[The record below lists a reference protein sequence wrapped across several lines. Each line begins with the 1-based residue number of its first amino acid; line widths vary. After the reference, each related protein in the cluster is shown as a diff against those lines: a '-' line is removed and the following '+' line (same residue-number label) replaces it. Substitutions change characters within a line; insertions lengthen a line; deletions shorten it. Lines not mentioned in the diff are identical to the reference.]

1 MFRSCLT
8 AFVMLCL
15 TASVAFAA
23 GVKLTVAH
31 DATWPPMEFMD
42 KDRKIVG
49 YSVDYIDA
57 VAKEAG
63 FEVEHLSTAWDGIF
77 AGLAGRKYDVVSSS
91 VTITQERGKVMSFSN
106 PYYEVRQALVTPK
119 ATEVAAL
126 ADMKGKKLG
135 AQIGT
140 TGFMAIKKID
150 GVTALT
156 FDEIGLAMA
165 ALASGRIDGV
175 VCDDPVATNYI
186 LENAEYAEKMKVALI
201 VPADEPEYY
210 GFAVAKGNTKVV
222 DLLNKGIAAVK
233 EKGIEAELIKKW
245 MGEAAVQ

>member
-1 MFRSCLT
+1 MIRSCLV
-8 AFVMLCL
+8 ALVLLCL
-15 TASVAFAA
+15 STSVALAA
-23 GVKLTVAH
+23 ETKLTVAH
-31 DATWPPMEFMD
+31 DATWPPMEFID
-42 KDRKIVG
+42 KNRNLVG

-63 FEVEHLSTAWDGIF
+63 FEVEHMNTAWDGIF
-77 AGLAGRKYDVVSSS
+77 AGLAGRKYDVVASS
-91 VTITQERGKVMSFSN
+91 VTITEERGKVMNFTT
-106 PYYEVRQALVTPK
+106 PYYIVRQALVTPK
-119 ATEVAAL
+119 GVEVQSMD
-126 ADMKGKKLG
+126 DMKGKRLG

-140 TGFMAIKKID
+140 TGFMAIKKVD

-186 LENAEYAEKMKVALI
+186 LENAEYAEKMELALI
-201 VPADEPEYY
+201 VPTDEPEYY
-210 GFAVAKGNTKVV
+210 GFAVAKGNTKALE
-222 DLLNKGIAAVK
+222 LLNKGIAAVK

-245 MGEAAVQ
+245 MGEAAAR